1 LLSRANGFGVW
12 GIWANSAGHGA
23 ALGLGHPTFE
33 IVMRWVARAALA
45 AAMPGN
51 AMPKATAKRPVLPFS
66 NSH

>member
-1 LLSRANGFGVW
+1 LLSPANGFAVCA
-12 GIWANSAGHGA
+12 IWTNPSGHGA